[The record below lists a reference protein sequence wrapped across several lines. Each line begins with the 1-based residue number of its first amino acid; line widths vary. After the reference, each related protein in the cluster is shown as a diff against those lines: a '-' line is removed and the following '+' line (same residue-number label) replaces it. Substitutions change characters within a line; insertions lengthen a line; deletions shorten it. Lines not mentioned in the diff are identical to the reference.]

1 MVCDYKM
8 DCKGKFFVGK
18 RLVWFSLF
26 FVVVILVMQAVS
38 AECIVGDVNGTHY
51 CDVSG
56 DWKVLKVDGEGCLND
71 YECES
76 GTCSSDG
83 TCGSEYSGLG
93 GGDESQENILEKIWN
108 ELGCILLKPF
118 NKRKYCS
125 CLYESNLTEYCN
137 CLVKEGV
144 ELTSEEVFSCGFN
157 NCTPNNRTCDQ
168 TVEGVNSGCGIWCNG
183 TKLVAICGANGSWDY
198 SLSGYVEGYC
208 GYSPSEQECTPGGL
222 MCDETQQLINSSC
235 GIWCKG
241 QALVATCSGDGT
253 WKCKVKEGKEG
264 CIGEVLLDGFCGYHV
279 DTGNCTPGGGDCSW
293 DPFKQLSSDYEECGA
308 ICNGTFLLYICSDE
322 NMRWEEERKYR
333 LGYCGYSPSEQECTP
348 GGLMCD
354 ETQQLINS
362 SCGIWCN
369 GTKLMAICGANG
381 SWDYSLSGYVEG
393 YCGYSPSEQE
403 CTPYD
408 EEHNETCYE
417 NEQVTSNCSVLC
429 DGIKLKALC
438 NNSGFWDYYNPPT
451 ATDGFCGYSSNPT
464 CTDDGKAY
472 DQFSNCHNGS
482 NYSDSCINRTYLK
495 EYYCGGDSGSECLF
509 EVHFCGEGYKCE
521 NGACIVNESGE
532 DCDDVGNF
540 KCVDKNLLVCTLQK
554 KWKSLGKVSG
564 YCENPAKGYIEFGN
578 VTSSSYIPQNESILQ
593 FIEKIEG
600 LAAGEVGKIYLQISK
615 NPDDFSDSFSTPSN
629 SENFSLF
636 YLAKIELDAESSG
649 KIYFKVNS
657 SEIENS
663 SNVRSYVWEKA
674 DNLWNSLSIEFL
686 GNSSGYSRFK
696 VNTSHF
702 SVFLIGEGRVDEECI
717 PEWNCTEWSD
727 PVHHCGFRE
736 CYAIRTCGEPPPAEF
751 KDCDTDTGY
760 CGDGICDPDYEL
772 CGDSDDPPEC
782 KSDCGRCEPQGSGSV
797 CGNGKCEVG
806 ETTSNCPE
814 DCKFTSGETKANGGR
829 IPLLPKGEGKST
841 WAIVLAIVLILAGI
855 GVITFIILQ
864 RIKEQRKALM
874 KSKGDSKSDKEGRG
888 SAVGGGSTSG
898 KPPGS
903 SGGASERGKV
913 LTRPQS
919 FSNFPQRNV

>member
-1 MVCDYKM
+1 M
-8 DCKGKFFVGK
+8 
-18 RLVWFSLF
+18 R
-26 FVVVILVMQAVS
+26 AVS

-56 DWKVLKVDGEGCLND
+56 DWKVLKPNGAECLND

-93 GGDESQENILEKIWN
+93 GGDESQENVLEKIWN

-118 NKRKYCS
+118 DKRKYCR

-144 ELTSEEVFSCGFN
+144 ELTSGEVFSCGFN
-157 NCTPNNRTCDQ
+157 ECTPNNSTCDQ

-183 TKLVAICGANGSWDY
+183 TKLVAICGANGFWDY

-208 GYSPSEQECTPGGL
+208 GYSPSG
-222 MCDETQQLINSSC
+222 
-235 GIWCKG
+235 
-241 QALVATCSGDGT
+241 
-253 WKCKVKEGKEG
+253 
-264 CIGEVLLDGFCGYHV
+264 
-279 DTGNCTPGGGDCSW
+279 
-293 DPFKQLSSDYEECGA
+293 
-308 ICNGTFLLYICSDE
+308 
-322 NMRWEEERKYR
+322 
-333 LGYCGYSPSEQECTP
+333 
-348 GGLMCD
+348 
-354 ETQQLINS
+354 
-362 SCGIWCN
+362 
-369 GTKLMAICGANG
+369 
-381 SWDYSLSGYVEG
+381 
-393 YCGYSPSEQE
+393 QE

-417 NEQVTSNCSVLC
+417 NVQVTPSCSILC

-438 NNSGFWDYYNPPT
+438 NNSGFWNYYDPPT
-451 ATDGFCGYSSNPT
+451 ATDGFCGYSSNST
-464 CTDDGKAY
+464 CTDDGKVY
-472 DQFSNCHNGS
+472 DQSSNCYNGS
-482 NYSDSCINRTYLK
+482 IYSDSCINQTYLK
-495 EYYCGGDSGSECLF
+495 EYYCDGDSGSECLF

-532 DCDDVGNF
+532 NCSIARSF

-554 KWKSLGKVSG
+554 KWKSFGKVSG

-578 VTSSSYIPQNESILQ
+578 VTSSSYIPQNESVLQ

-657 SEIENS
+657 SEVENS

-855 GVITFIILQ
+855 GVVTFIILQ